1 MKLIRVAF
9 QGEPGAFGE
18 DAIVKFFGS
27 ANVVT
32 VPERQFA
39 DVVAVVEDGRADYA
53 VLPVENTIAGA
64 VVEAERALAGS
75 ALRTT
80 GDITLPVEQCLL
92 AVPGARLNDVRTVLS
107 HPVAIAQCT
116 RFLAAHPRLKAFPSF
131 DTAGA
136 AREVASAGH
145 IRMAAIAG
153 RRAATLYT
161 LDILAEGIQDR
172 ADNETRFVVLAR

>member
-1 MKLIRVAF
+1 MTLIRVAF

-18 DAIVKFFGS
+18 DAIMKFFGS
-27 ANVVT
+27 AHVVM

-80 GDITLPVEQCLL
+80 GDIIVSVKQCLL
-92 AVPGARLNDVRTVLS
+92 AVPGARLDDLTKVLS
-107 HPVAIAQCT
+107 HPVALAQCT
-116 RFLAAHPRLKAFPSF
+116 AFLAAHPRLKPFPSF

-136 AREVASAGH
+136 AREVATAGDKE
-145 IRMAAIAG
+145 MAAIAG
-153 RRAATLYT
+153 RRAAELYT
-161 LDILAEGIQDR
+161 LDVLAEGIQDC
-172 ADNETRFVVLAR
+172 ADNETRFVIVAR